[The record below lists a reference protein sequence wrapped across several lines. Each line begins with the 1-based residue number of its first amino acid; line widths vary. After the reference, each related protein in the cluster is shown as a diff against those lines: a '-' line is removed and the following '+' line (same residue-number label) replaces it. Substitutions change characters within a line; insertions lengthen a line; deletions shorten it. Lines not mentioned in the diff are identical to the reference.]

1 MAALDV
7 TALARPLSVEE
18 PCGPDL
24 DLDGDPDFMQAVARI
39 EGLMPASYFTR
50 DRDGRQQAFDRTGI
64 DFPAEIKIVTGLLG
78 RSRDLRLLTLF
89 SRLSALNRDL
99 PGLASGVA
107 AVAALLRSHWS
118 DVNPR
123 GEDGDFGLRSAVL
136 QPLDDMA
143 AVILPLQHIPLAE
156 SRRYGS
162 VSFRSVMMA
171 EGEVTA
177 PEGSETIDR
186 AGIERVFAESDLDD
200 LRAKRAC
207 IATIVEAAGSIYA
220 TMVAEASFEEAV
232 QLERLTA
239 LAGRIATHID
249 TVLVARDPA
258 AAVAAALADSGPD
271 PAATTAAA
279 TPAIS
284 ATVPVATLSDAAAA
298 LASVAGYLAAFEPS
312 NPAEILVRQ
321 TQSLLGKSFV
331 DVLRILMPNQAD
343 DAKIGI
349 GADRM
354 IELSFAQLTA
364 LGDAPCGSQD
374 GSEESDRGDVA
385 AVIYPVTSRREAA
398 DIMQKI
404 STFYRGAEPSSPV
417 PLLLDRAVATL
428 ERDFLSILR
437 DVLPGLTRRND

>member
-7 TALARPLSVEE
+7 AALARPLSADE

-24 DLDGDPDFMQAVARI
+24 DLEGDPDFMQAVARI

-50 DRDGRQQAFDRTGI
+50 DQEGRQQAFDRASI
-64 DFPAEIKIVTGLLG
+64 DFPAEIGIVTGLLG

-89 SRLSALNRDL
+89 TRLSALNRDL

-107 AVAALLRSHWS
+107 AVAVLLKSNWA

-143 AVILPLQHIPLAE
+143 AVVLPLQHVPLAE

-162 VSFRSVMMA
+162 VSFRSVMVA

-177 PEGSETIDR
+177 PEGGETIDR
-186 AGIERVFAESDLDD
+186 AAIERVFAESDLDD
-200 LRAKRAC
+200 LRAKRAA

-232 QLERLTA
+232 KLERLTV
-239 LAGRIATHID
+239 LAGRMAAQLD
-249 TVLVARDPA
+249 AVLVARDPN
-258 AAVAAALADSGPD
+258 AAVAAALTDSGADAPA
-271 PAATTAAA
+271 PGAATAA
-279 TPAIS
+279 PS
-284 ATVPVATLSDAAAA
+284 AVNAPVVTLADAAAA
-298 LASVAGYLAAFEPS
+298 LAGVAGYLAAFEPS

-321 TQSLLGKSFV
+321 AQSLVGKSFL
-331 DVLRILMPNQAD
+331 DVMRILMPNHAD

-354 IELSFAQLTA
+354 IELSFAQLAA
-364 LGDAPCGSQD
+364 LGEAP
-374 GSEESDRGDVA
+374 DVPRDTPEGEPGGTA
-385 AVIYPVTSRREAA
+385 ATSYAVTSRRQAA
-398 DIMQKI
+398 DLMQKAAI
-404 STFYRGAEPSSPV
+404 FYRAAEPSSPI

-428 ERDFLSILR
+428 ERDFLGILK
-437 DVLPGLTRRND
+437 DVLPGLTRRD